1 MSGMAPSRINCFGVM
16 SNEALACGL
25 AGCGV
30 RASWVVLTGT
40 TGKHRVDVN
49 EELSRYG

>member
-16 SNEALACGL
+16 SNEALAW
-25 AGCGV
+25 AGGV
-30 RASWVVLTGT
+30 RRPSKPGGA
-40 TGKHRVDVN
+40 HRNHKVDAN